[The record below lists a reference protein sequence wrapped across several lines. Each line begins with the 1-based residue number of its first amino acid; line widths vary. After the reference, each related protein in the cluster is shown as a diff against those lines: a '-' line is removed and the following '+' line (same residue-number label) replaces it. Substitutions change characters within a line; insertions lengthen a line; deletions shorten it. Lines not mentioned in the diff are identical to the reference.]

1 MTLNPLEIA
10 ARHRTCFHTPPK
22 HVPAGGDDVSG
33 NGRWRIWEYAGTKI
47 DAPILGNGDMLSAFA
62 GPCEYPQFW
71 ITAGF
76 STVESSANA
85 CKPQKCGIFLSNFV
99 YFYVACVVCLWY
111 NGLEVMM
118 LETIF

>member
-1 MTLNPLEIA
+1 MIIHDLRRFVNSFLRI
-10 ARHRTCFHTPPK
+10 FS
-22 HVPAGGDDVSG
+22 VPFYTRMLFS
-33 NGRWRIWEYAGTKI
+33 E
-47 DAPILGNGDMLSAFA
+47 AP
-62 GPCEYPQFW
+62 
-71 ITAGF
+71 AGF